1 MQKEHRIAGEG
12 ERNKKVTFQE
22 REFILG
28 GQFNEEGTTRIEVA
42 LIASEGKTRL
52 ELRLLGWGEGIGWYV
67 QKRIQLDRLQIRAL
81 KQILGKGEGRITSST
96 PKLKML
102 YRADQQRRE
111 NPQERNVS
119 LCS

>member
-1 MQKEHRIAGEG
+1 MRKEHCMAGEG
-12 ERNKKVTFQE
+12 GSRRIAVQE
-22 REFILG
+22 KEFILG
-28 GQFNEEGTTRIEVA
+28 GQFNEDGTTRLEVA
-42 LIASEGKTRL
+42 LVASQGKTRL

-111 NPQERNVS
+111 NPQERSVS